1 MNRLARGI
9 DSDDDS
15 SFTGA
20 IGPAEVADPM
30 RTTAVGEFTIV
41 RKGKK
46 FVLRQA
52 QRKHLVDIGK
62 YVTLL
67 TCLQKY
73 PFSLF
78 FIMIF
83 VHAGTCRW
91 RRR

>member
-1 MNRLARGI
+1 MKAAKTSIRMMNRLARGI

-30 RTTAVGEFTIV
+30 RTSSVGEFTIV

-62 YVTLL
+62 
-67 TCLQKY
+67 
-73 PFSLF
+73 
-78 FIMIF
+78 
-83 VHAGTCRW
+83 
-91 RRR
+91 